1 MSVSMQF
8 NAKLGQVNWRTRVRN
23 IEKREAISMWR
34 DGFDTYD
41 IAQELGIYEAVIW
54 NELWKWRAA

>member
-1 MSVSMQF
+1 MTVSMQYV
-8 NAKLGQVNWRTRVRN
+8 KHQKGINWRTKIVLC
-23 IEKREAISMWR
+23 EKDEAVFMWR

-41 IAQELGIYEAVIW
+41 IAHALGIYEAVIW